1 MEKIPKATHPIPSN
15 TCDFL
20 PISTIRNNLT
30 VDFSFLES
38 LVICDKIATYF
49 IIISTKDFQKTFM
62 VRNIIQNTRWQQR
75 RATAYELMGRPEAF
89 TVNRKWHSISG
100 YSGLSPRRVY
110 KVTKQGGGKG
120 VMGGRPGYSLIT
132 QPPSLNN
139 SETEFVCWQIETQ
152 IGLMTIGSVI
162 FSYTSLPESEW
173 ELFVASLSIAQNMFQ
188 LISELRPLC
197 SVS

>member
-49 IIISTKDFQKTFM
+49 IIISTKDFQKNFYGPQHYPKHQMTTKESDSVRINGSSRGLHGQQKMTFHQRIFGTFPPPCLQSDETRRGER
-62 VRNIIQNTRWQQR
+62 RN
-75 RATAYELMGRPEAF
+75 G
-89 TVNRKWHSISG
+89 
-100 YSGLSPRRVY
+100 
-110 KVTKQGGGKG
+110 
-120 VMGGRPGYSLIT
+120 GGRPGYSLIT

-162 FSYTSLPESEW
+162 FSYTSLPESE
-173 ELFVASLSIAQNMFQ
+173 
-188 LISELRPLC
+188 
-197 SVS
+197 